1 MCPPTASTEPSTPAL
16 QQCAAF
22 LQHPGIPVPK
32 PVGPNTLPAGTQG
45 TTEQSHRQPHSSTK
59 APYLLVQPQE
69 LAVAHSAVQHP
80 IHMDVVGLRGEA
92 QVKTKDC
99 SLMVGMERPWDL
111 PSTKPPPSPLPKEEP
126 VQEEATL
133 PRTPTKGDSPQ
144 GCQHKHQ
151 PQRPSG
157 SFLLHS
163 RM

>member
-92 QVKTKDC
+92 QVKTKDR
-99 SLMVGMERPWDL
+99 SLMVGMEGPWDL
-111 PSTKPPPSPLPKEEP
+111 PSTKPPPSPLPKRG
-126 VQEEATL
+126 ACTG
-133 PRTPTKGDSPQ
+133 RGNTPKDTNKG
-144 GCQHKHQ
+144 GF
-151 PQRPSG
+151 PSG
-157 SFLLHS
+157 VPA
-163 RM
+163 